1 MRNVAFLIIHTKKH
15 ENFNNEEIR
24 SNRGSVNIPLML
36 MINRWDGKIG
46 FPGGNINENETIKD
60 GLLREVREE
69 IGLTLVPNQISKI
82 EEFTF
87 QDKKVHLFVIQTD
100 HYSMKEII
108 RNSTYCDSF
117 LKENQGCFAV
127 QMTDFNDE
135 STRFQ
140 TVGFTDF
147 LKNSNFAGS
156 GRIEVEIFT
165 RYLF

>member
-1 MRNVAFLIIHTKKH
+1 MRNVAFLIIHTKRY

-24 SNRGSVNIPLML
+24 SNRGSLNIPLML
-36 MINRWDGKIG
+36 MINRWSGKIG
-46 FPGGNINENETIKD
+46 FPGGGINVGEDVTS

-87 QDKKVHLFVIQTD
+87 RDKRVHLFVHETD
-100 HYSMKEII
+100 HDSIKEII

-127 QMTDFNDE
+127 QLTDFNDE

-140 TVGFTDF
+140 TVGFTNF

-156 GRIEVEIFT
+156 SQIEVEIFT

>member
-46 FPGGNINENETIKD
+46 FPGGNINENETIKG
-60 GLLREVREE
+60 GLIREVHEE

-100 HYSMKEII
+100 HDSMKEII